1 MLSQASSP
9 VDPLN
14 KDLEVNMSIGYDKI
28 REEMP
33 RFRMTT
39 VTSLSELNHFTFRQR
54 MNLNPDYQRGHVWTR
69 EQSEDFMGHILEGGA
84 CPAFIIHEGD
94 ISKDDYENEMV
105 DGQQRARAI
114 LGWFDGDIGARL
126 SDDTLVWFKDATPTE
141 SRMIRMGITVPIN
154 WGQWTRKERLKLYLK
169 LNRGGTVHTESEI
182 SRVRE
187 MLAAEE

>member
-1 MLSQASSP
+1 
-9 VDPLN
+9 
-14 KDLEVNMSIGYDKI
+14 MSIGYDKI
-28 REEMP
+28 RAEMP
-33 RFRMTT
+33 RFSMTT
-39 VTSLSELNHFTFRQR
+39 VTSLSELNHFTFRER
-54 MNLNPDYQRGHVWTR
+54 MNLNPDYQRGHVWSK

-94 ISKDDYENEMV
+94 VSREDYENEMV

-126 SDDTLVWFKDATPTE
+126 SDGTLVWFKDATKTE

-154 WGQWTRKERLKLYLK
+154 WGHWTRKERLKLYLK

-182 SRVRE
+182 NRVRE
-187 MLAAEE
+187 MLAKEGS